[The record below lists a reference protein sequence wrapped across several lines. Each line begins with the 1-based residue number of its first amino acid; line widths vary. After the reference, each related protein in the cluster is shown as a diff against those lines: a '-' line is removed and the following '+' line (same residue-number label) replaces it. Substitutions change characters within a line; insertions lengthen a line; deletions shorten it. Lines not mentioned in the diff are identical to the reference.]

1 MLWAFGLLV
10 ALLVAGPVILYN
22 RLVGLQKRAEG
33 AWGDIDA
40 QLKRRHDVV
49 PSLVEVVKGYAAHEK
64 GTLEAVTRMRT
75 EAQQHVEGR
84 RLPDADASQIENG
97 LVGALRGLFALAE
110 AYPEIRA
117 SKRYGTLQRQ
127 LSEIEDDLQSAR
139 RYYNAVI
146 RDHNTA
152 IASFPAM
159 LVASP
164 MGFAAREFC
173 EVDSPLERQ
182 AVRVDLDE

>member
-1 MLWAFGLLV
+1 MLWAFGLL
-10 ALLVAGPVILYN
+10 AAFLIAGSVILYN

-33 AWGDIDA
+33 AWADIDA

-49 PSLVEVVKGYAAHEK
+49 PALVEVVKGYAAHEK

-75 EAQQHVEGR
+75 EAQQVEGR

-110 AYPEIRA
+110 AYPEIQA
-117 SKRYGTLQRQ
+117 NERYGTLQRQ

-152 IASFPAM
+152 IASFPAI
-159 LVASP
+159 LLASP
-164 MGFAAREFC
+164 MGFPAREFF

-182 AVRVDLDE
+182 AVRVNLDA

>member
-10 ALLVAGPVILYN
+10 ALLTGVAVLYN

-33 AWGDIDA
+33 AWADIDA

-49 PSLVEVVKGYAAHEK
+49 PALVEVVKGYAAHER
-64 GTLEAVTRMRT
+64 GTLESVVSMRT
-75 EAQQHVEGR
+75 AAQQAAGR
-84 RLPDADASQIENG
+84 RLPGVTTSQIENG

-110 AYPEIRA
+110 AHPEIRA
-117 SKRYGTLQRQ
+117 SERYGTLQRQ

-139 RYYNAVI
+139 RYYNAVV

-152 IASFPAM
+152 IASFPAILM
-159 LVASP
+159 AAP
-164 MGFAAREFC
+164 MGFVRHEFF
-173 EVDSPLERQ
+173 EVDNPLERQ
-182 AVRVDLDE
+182 AVRVDLDA